1 MSTDLTLV
9 RRTISDLSSDFQGSA
24 LLPKHLRNPAD
35 MALVMHMGDVLGID
49 PRQAIWSMHVID
61 GKPNMSADLMA
72 AVCSR
77 SPLCEYLMPTVMT
90 PTRVEY
96 AAKRRG
102 WPTEVRMSFTLED
115 AQRAGLAGRD
125 NWRKY
130 PMAMLK
136 ARCLAMICR
145 ATWPDLL
152 AGVYDPDE
160 LAPASASESPVRV
173 EPSRAEPSRAEP
185 TRTDSDLV
193 IEVGPGT
200 SIKAQVAAQKPK
212 RRVTQAPPTPEPV
225 VVEPAVEPDQV
236 IVVEPV
242 VEPETEPDYRADV
255 RSSLRRIGATMT
267 DLMAYAENA
276 LGRTVGP
283 PDTWSV
289 AQARFIAQKLSNGWA
304 SGLAAWISQPPSD
317 IDADQLPE

>member
-1 MSTDLTLV
+1 MSNDLTLV

-102 WPTEVRMSFTLED
+102 WPAEVRMSFTMED

-173 EPSRAEPSRAEP
+173 EPSRAEPSRLEP
-185 TRTDSDLV
+185 TRADSDLV
-193 IEVGPGT
+193 IEVGSGA

-212 RRVTQAPPTPEPV
+212 RRVTQAPTPEPV
-225 VVEPAVEPDQV
+225 VVEPAVEPDQA

-242 VEPETEPDYRADV
+242 VEPEPEPDYRADV

-267 DLMAYAENA
+267 DLLAYAENA
-276 LGRTVGP
+276 LGRPVGP

-289 AQARFIAQKLSNGWA
+289 AQARFIAQKLYNGWA

>member
-1 MSTDLTLV
+1 MSSDLTLV

-102 WPTEVRMSFTLED
+102 WPSEVRMSFTLED

-173 EPSRAEPSRAEP
+173 EQSRPEP
-185 TRTDSDLV
+185 TRADSDLV

-200 SIKAQVAAQKPK
+200 SIKAQVAAQKP
-212 RRVTQAPPTPEPV
+212 RRRAPQATAPEPV
-225 VVEPAVEPDQV
+225 VVEPV
-236 IVVEPV
+236 VVEPV
-242 VEPETEPDYRADV
+242 VEPVVVEPEPEPVVEAEPDYRAEV
-255 RSSLRRIGATMT
+255 RSRLRSIGATMT
-267 DLMAYAENA
+267 DLLSFAENA
-276 LGRTVGP
+276 LGRPVGP
-283 PDTWSV
+283 PDSWST
-289 AQARFIAQKLSNGWA
+289 AQARFICQKLHNGWA
-304 SGLAAWISQPPSD
+304 GGLAAWISQPPTD
-317 IDADQLPE
+317 IDADELPE

>member
-1 MSTDLTLV
+1 MSDLTLV
-9 RRTISDLSSDFQGSA
+9 RRTISDLSADFQGSA

-77 SPLCEYLMPTVMT
+77 SPLCEYLMPTVML

-102 WPTEVRMSFTLED
+102 WPSEVRMSFTLED

-173 EPSRAEPSRAEP
+173 EPTRAEPSRPEP
-185 TRTDSDLV
+185 TRADSDLV

-200 SIKAQVAAQKPK
+200 SIKAQVAAQKP
-212 RRVTQAPPTPEPV
+212 RRRTTQATAPDPIVIAPV
-225 VVEPAVEPDQV
+225 VDPV
-236 IVVEPV
+236 VVEPV
-242 VEPETEPDYRADV
+242 VEAEPDYRAEV
-255 RSSLRRIGATMT
+255 RSRLRELGATMT
-267 DLMAYAENA
+267 DLLQYAENA
-276 LGRTVGP
+276 LGRSVGP
-283 PDTWSV
+283 PDTWSTT
-289 AQARFIAQKLSNGWA
+289 QARFICQKLHNGWA
-304 SGLAAWISQPPSD
+304 GGLAAWISQPTD
-317 IDADQLPE
+317 IDADELPE